1 MSQVF
6 AMNRAGVTHWRRPAL
21 FALLL
26 FVLTL
31 GGCESLRV
39 GSDYDRAAT
48 FANYHSFS
56 WLPRE
61 SYGVANPLAIE
72 RAQTAILNALEHKGY
87 HYVSNRDEADF
98 VVDFTIGSHERVD
111 VRTYPA
117 PYAWPWYGY
126 GRYWWGYPYW
136 GSEISVSRYR
146 EGTLAIDVFDAKTHR
161 PVWHG
166 WAEKELSHQDIVHS
180 AESIS
185 KAVDAVLARFPPG

>member
-6 AMNRAGVTHWRRPAL
+6 EMTRARVTRWHRPAM

-39 GSDYDRAAT
+39 GSDYDRAAS

-72 RAQTAILNALEHKGY
+72 RAQTAILEALEHKGY
-87 HYVSNRDEADF
+87 RYVSNRD
-98 VVDFTIGSHERVD
+98 
-111 VRTYPA
+111 
-117 PYAWPWYGY
+117 
-126 GRYWWGYPYW
+126 
-136 GSEISVSRYR
+136 
-146 EGTLAIDVFDAKTHR
+146 
-161 PVWHG
+161 
-166 WAEKELSHQDIVHS
+166 
-180 AESIS
+180 
-185 KAVDAVLARFPPG
+185 